1 MLRNHGK
8 GCCSVLM
15 CEAGLLD
22 IRVLRASPALFHGG
36 ARRSPSNWHPH
47 GFNGEVNPVLRPS
60 RMEDQK
66 LERLQTRHDIAW
78 EVLRLVAAQWA
89 GRTQTQSCT
98 GTALGQASVL
108 PAPPARHTHILYCVQ
123 RGSRVIRAAEDWSA
137 ARVHFFFLFLVFCP
151 EGLGSEM

>member
-8 GCCSVLM
+8 GCCTVPSC

-66 LERLQTRHDIAW
+66 LERLQMRHDIAW
-78 EVLRLVAAQWA
+78 EVLRLVQPSGQGEHRRSPALAPRWDRLQFSLPRQPDTYYTVHSA
-89 GRTQTQSCT
+89 GAESLERQRIGQLRVCIFFSLSC
-98 GTALGQASVL
+98 LLS
-108 PAPPARHTHILYCVQ
+108 
-123 RGSRVIRAAEDWSA
+123 RGIRI
-137 ARVHFFFLFLVFCP
+137 
-151 EGLGSEM
+151 